1 MKIFDFLKKEFLTF
15 KRNKKQ
21 AGVVIALP
29 LAFAIIYTLMFSF
42 SSMKISLSVCNLDK
56 GDYSGGFAESL
67 SDGFSIDY
75 YSAAN
80 SSECFAMI
88 KEDIISG
95 SILGMVIPSDF
106 SQKLINHSSPAIS
119 LFIDN
124 SKPNIGFFAQSLLA
138 SSLSDFNTEVV
149 AAAQD
154 SLRQSTSG
162 IKNDLEATINV
173 LEIMKPTISYASLAS
188 YNLLYSNL
196 NSYRERVIEINNF
209 NLGFIVKPVNIN
221 LLGIFEGE
229 NNKGFSFSILYIVL
243 ASLVIL
249 LLSSMGIIYDKKN
262 NLIVRLRAAKNNLLP
277 YMISKIIFFSIIGLL
292 VFIPPFLV
300 FLIDGAYF
308 SISFLSLIASII
320 IISSTW
326 ALMGCIIGFGSK
338 DESSGIMI
346 SIFAGLLVLLLS
358 GLFYP
363 LEFMPPAIKY
373 VTMIFP
379 ISLHSSMIG
388 NALVFNAGFGQMS
401 EILVSGIIYIAI
413 LSAICAYFLLKP
425 IKD

>member
-1 MKIFDFLKKEFLTF
+1 MKIIDFLKKEFLTF
-15 KRNKKQ
+15 RRNKKQ

-42 SSMKISLSVCNLDK
+42 SSVKISLSVCSLD
-56 GDYSGGFAESL
+56 GGGYANSFVESL
-67 SDGFSIDY
+67 RSEFSIDY

-80 SSECFAMI
+80 FSECFENI

-95 SILGMVIPSDF
+95 SILGMIIPQDF
-106 SQKLINHSSPAIS
+106 SDKLINHSSPAIN

-138 SSLSDFNTEVV
+138 SSMSEFNTEVV
-149 AAAQD
+149 AVAQD
-154 SLRQSTSG
+154 SLRQSTLG

-173 LEIMKPTISYASLAS
+173 LEIIKPAIPYASITS
-188 YNLLYSNL
+188 YDLLYSNI
-196 NSYRERVIEINNF
+196 NSYRERVLEISNF
-209 NLGFIVKPVNIN
+209 NLGFIVKPVDIN
-221 LLGIFEGE
+221 LLGIFEGK

-262 NLIVRLRAAKNNLLP
+262 NFIIRLRTAKNNLLP
-277 YMISKIIFFSIIGLL
+277 YMLSKIIFFSIIGLV
-292 VFIPPFLV
+292 VFIPPFIV
-300 FLIDGAYF
+300 FLADGAYF
-308 SISFLSLIASII
+308 SINLLSLIFSII

-326 ALMGCIIGFGSK
+326 ALIGFIIGFWSR

-346 SIFAGLLVLLLS
+346 SVFAGLLVLLLS

-363 LEFMPPAIKY
+363 LEFMPPIIKY
-373 VTMIFP
+373 TTMVFP

-388 NALVFNAGFGQMS
+388 NALVFNAGLSQMS
-401 EILVSGIIYIAI
+401 EIFVAGIIYIAV
-413 LSAICAYFLLKP
+413 LSIICAYFLLKP
-425 IKD
+425 VKD